1 MKLSCASLFL
11 WEYSVYDIMEILL
24 EAGIK
29 SVEFWVETPD
39 FWKDRHD
46 LIAWA
51 ALEEAISMMP
61 DGCTLHAPIL
71 DLNPASYNDYVHEAT
86 IKETLWSLELANT
99 LEARAVTIHA
109 GKRTVHRIP
118 TNEDWNK
125 FLKYLRICKKKADD
139 LNLALS
145 LENSMP
151 GISRM
156 CSKPDEMKDV
166 LGEFPE
172 LFFTFDAMHAFI
184 QSSEVALSFIN
195 ELGDR
200 IINVHV
206 GAPHDGTQHYPS
218 HRQKNMGVVL
228 HALRDSGYSGDLT
241 IEIDDKAYST
251 PMSRDDKI
259 RELVEE
265 RKYLGSIFNL

>member
-11 WEYSVYDIMEILL
+11 WEYRVYDIMEILL

-29 SVEFWVETPD
+29 SVEFWAETPD

-46 LIAWA
+46 LIARA
-51 ALEEAISMMP
+51 ALEEAVSMMP

-99 LEARAVTIHA
+99 LEARVVTIHA

-156 CSKPDEMKDV
+156 CSGPDEMKYV
-166 LGEFPE
+166 LDEFPG
-172 LFFTFDAMHAFI
+172 LFLTFDAMHAFT

-195 ELGDR
+195 EFGDR

-218 HRQKNMGVVL
+218 HRQKNMEVVL
-228 HALRDSGYSGDLT
+228 QALHDSGYNGDMT
-241 IEIDDKAYST
+241 IEIDDKAYSR
-251 PMSRDDKI
+251 PMSREDKT